1 MIAEEFSPQKQHRLM
16 LIEVQNSTFL
26 IEAFAIAVSE
36 QLFFIMVNSLKV
48 SLLLPEFK
56 KFWSNEMIA
65 D

>member
-26 IEAFAIAVSE
+26 IEAFAIAVSV
-36 QLFFIMVNSLKV
+36 QLFFVMVKSLKV

>member
-26 IEAFAIAVSE
+26 IEAFAIAVSV
-36 QLFFIMVNSLKV
+36 QLFFVMVNSLKV